1 MHKLSQQPQHPLRE
15 HTLTTRQLQ
24 CHPKANVKHNERDLL
39 RLLLKKQ
46 FFFLP
51 ISFHTSV
58 LPKLEEISLCLAST
72 LHNLVE
78 CQTMPT
84 FLPITSCSC
93 TNEKLTPPPY
103 CTYNITYM
111 SLKNNSIISL
121 CLIMSKI
128 KFSIT
133 TIKFLKTFFQD
144 QDQRHLRS
152 SMIFQID
159 SLAR

>member
-1 MHKLSQQPQHPLRE
+1 MREIYLDCYLR
-15 HTLTTRQLQ
+15 
-24 CHPKANVKHNERDLL
+24 NS
-39 RLLLKKQ
+39 

-93 TNEKLTPPPY
+93 TNEKLTP

-121 CLIMSKI
+121 CLITWKI

-144 QDQRHLRS
+144 QDQCHLRS
-152 SMIFQID
+152 SVIFQID

>member
-1 MHKLSQQPQHPLRE
+1 MRE
-15 HTLTTRQLQ
+15 IYLDCYIRNSFFSFLYLFIH
-24 CHPKANVKHNERDLL
+24 
-39 RLLLKKQ
+39 Q
-46 FFFLP
+46 F
-51 ISFHTSV
+51 S
-58 LPKLEEISLCLAST
+58 PKLEEISLCLAST

-128 KFSIT
+128 KFSII